1 MKPDRDHSPLLWSV
15 VIAICGLTAIAFIII
30 SGNVKKKEIS
40 FSCSAEF
47 TSILDIH
54 NTKKE
59 LNGIL
64 LITSYNSGHL
74 SLSVQGKLKSDD
86 GEFTVNRKLFYHYTR
101 LISHTAG
108 VFNLA
113 PDGREKSPD
122 DDATDA
128 VDYLFFDAYER
139 TDKLYMLKR
148 LNEET
153 VLIGDNFSPRIA
165 CVMNRFSG

>member
-1 MKPDRDHSPLLWSV
+1 MKQESDHSPLLWSV
-15 VIAICGLTAIAFIII
+15 VIAIFGLAAIAFFIIA
-30 SGNVKKKEIS
+30 GNAKKQEIS
-40 FSCSAEF
+40 FSCSSEF
-47 TSILDIH
+47 TSILDIQ

-59 LNGIL
+59 LHGIM

-86 GEFTVNRKLFYHYTR
+86 GEFAVNRKLFFRYAR
-101 LISHTAG
+101 PLGHTAG
-108 VFNLA
+108 VFMLT

-139 TDKLYMLKR
+139 ANKLYMLKH

-153 VLIGDNFSPRIA
+153 VLIGDNFSPRFA
-165 CVMNRFSG
+165 CVMNHFAS

>member
-1 MKPDRDHSPLLWSV
+1 MVSRDCHFWASGYRFFYYRRECEKTRNQFFLLL
-15 VIAICGLTAIAFIII
+15 G
-30 SGNVKKKEIS
+30 
-40 FSCSAEF
+40 
-47 TSILDIH
+47 IH
-54 NTKKE
+54 VDTRHPEYKKE
-59 LNGIL
+59 LHGIM

-86 GEFTVNRKLFYHYTR
+86 GEFAVNRKLFFRYAR
-101 LISHTAG
+101 PLGHTAG
-108 VFNLA
+108 VFMLT

-139 TDKLYMLKR
+139 ADKLYMLKH

-153 VLIGDNFSPRIA
+153 VLIGDNFSPRFA
-165 CVMNRFSG
+165 CVMNHFAS

>member
-1 MKPDRDHSPLLWSV
+1 MKQESDRSPLLWSV
-15 VIAICGLTAIAFIII
+15 MIAICGLAAIAFLVVA
-30 SGNVKKKEIS
+30 GDAKKKEIS
-40 FSCSAEF
+40 FSCSSEF

-74 SLSVQGKLKSDD
+74 SLSVQGKLKSDE
-86 GEFTVNRKLFYHYTR
+86 GEFSVNRKLFFRYAR
-101 LISHTAG
+101 PLGHTAG
-108 VFNLA
+108 VFMLT
-113 PDGREKSPD
+113 PEGREKSPD
-122 DDATDA
+122 DNATDA

-139 TDKLYMLKR
+139 TDKLYMLKH
-148 LNEET
+148 LNKET
-153 VLIGDNFSPRIA
+153 VLIGDNFSPRFA